1 MADSTN
7 PGKEKTKE
15 VVLPGGKSGPV
26 INYSPQ
32 QDSAY
37 LEALKLKLPTLA
49 RLENDIKLSEG
60 LWKVER
66 ELASGKPWQIAMK
79 NINNIPR
86 QYFIPSGNERVQHEI
101 NRQMSQYIPGINT
114 LSPYGAKISFA
125 DIGSMLGLTED
136 VSPVITYKL
145 DYYVEI
151 EVVIYSIR
159 AVVIATLFEGKQPPG
174 PYKITWNGR
183 DDKGRKMPRG
193 DYIGEVRIGKERLI
207 RKRIVIN

>member
-1 MADSTN
+1 M
-7 PGKEKTKE
+7 
-15 VVLPGGKSGPV
+15 
-26 INYSPQ
+26 Q
-32 QDSAY
+32 
-37 LEALKLKLPTLA
+37 
-49 RLENDIKLSEG
+49 
-60 LWKVER
+60 
-66 ELASGKPWQIAMK
+66 

-86 QYFIPSGNERVQHEI
+86 EFFIPTGNEVVQHEI
-101 NRQMSQYIPGINT
+101 NRQMSMYIPGINN

-125 DIGSMLGLTED
+125 DIGSMFGLTED
-136 VSPVITYKL
+136 VSPVITYRL
-145 DYYVEI
+145 DYYVEV

-183 DDKGRKMPRG
+183 DDNGRKMPRG